1 MLDFINPSH
10 PSEFAVLRL
19 VAEAQEGGGDVFDI
33 GRLCKNLV
41 RGDNVA
47 WEQAWLGLAEG
58 TEAKAKRELELGHR
72 RTARQF
78 FFMPINT
85 TGCPMCFSPAMRWN
99 GERRD
104 F

>member
-33 GRLCKNLV
+33 GHLCRNLEP
-41 RGDNVA
+41 GDLVA
-47 WEQAWLGLAEG
+47 WEKAWLELADA
-58 TEAKAKRELELGHR
+58 TEAKAKRELELGHK
-72 RTARQF
+72 RTATQF

-85 TGCPMCFSPAMRWN
+85 TECPTYSSPEMSWN
-99 GERRD
+99 AERRA